1 MMRNERKYSI
11 FSYSKIRFKIQTAAG
26 DKCLYTVKLS
36 ATKEEKQEEEEEVIE
51 NCFSVSE

>member
-1 MMRNERKYSI
+1 MMRNGRKYSI
-11 FSYSKIRFKIQTAAG
+11 FSYSKIRFKIQTAAR

-36 ATKEEKQEEEEEVIE
+36 ATKEEKQEEEEVIE